1 MNLVVDASVVIKF
14 YIPEILSD
22 KSAEVMSRVA
32 DGRLMLCAPDLLYP
46 ETGNILWKKQHR
58 HELTPAEV
66 DEIVDAITS
75 LPIKIESSMPVMP
88 LAVSIAMHSGITVY
102 DAMYVA
108 VARIYETKMITADKK
123 LMDALAKTE
132 FKHYVQWLGGW
143 GVSISDY

>member
-1 MNLVVDASVVIKF
+1 MNLVIDASVVIIF

-22 KSAEVMSRVA
+22 KSEELLARVA
-32 DGRLMLCAPDLLYP
+32 DGEVVLYAPDLLYP
-46 ETGNILWKKQHR
+46 ETGNILWKKQCR

-75 LPIKIESSMPVMP
+75 LPIRVESSMPVMP

-108 VARIYETKMITADKK
+108 VARIYETRMITADKK
-123 LMDALAKTE
+123 LMDAMAKTE
-132 FKHYVQWLGGW
+132 FKNYVQWLGTGAL
-143 GVSISDY
+143 GM